1 MSGNLPNSV
10 DDVTVEIVEKMSAT
24 GYAQLDSGVKEQRLE
39 IARRKMKNQYS
50 QRTSTLPNVEGNRV
64 DALIYLAQHEFELA
78 EGGQAESENS
88 EGGSVTYRTP
98 TENDPGSLGLT
109 SSGYQFW
116 DEYLFDEQGISVVR
130 SR

>member
-1 MSGNLPNSV
+1 MVTPLPNDV
-10 DDVTVEIVEKMSAT
+10 DNVTVAMVEDMSST
-24 GYAQLDSGVKEQRLE
+24 GYSQLDPDVKEQRLE
-39 IARRKMKNQYS
+39 IARNKMKNQYS
-50 QRTSTLPNVEGNRV
+50 QRVATLPNVDGDRV

-78 EGGQAESENS
+78 EGGQAESES
-88 EGGSVTYRTP
+88 GEGGNVTYRTP

-109 SSGYQFW
+109 SPGYQFW